1 MAWLL
6 LLLLVVG
13 AGCFLVG
20 TFTGWRYNLVA
31 AGLFCWILVALIPA
45 LQRAL

>member
-1 MAWLL
+1 MVWLL
-6 LLLLVVG
+6 GIG
-13 AGCFLVG
+13 AACFLVG
-20 TFTGWRYNLVA
+20 TFTSWRYNLVA